1 MKTSFT
7 TSGIAPMQEKSGLG
21 WASFQGQSF
30 SAPILESPP
39 SGSLKLNVDGSCLLE
54 SSSIGAGGVICDH
67 TYNWIVGVYSFDGL
81 GDSAKAEIM
90 ALRHGLILAWDKGFR
105 NILCEM
111 DNKNMV
117 DIFNNNCCPDFHPH
131 IAVVLIVLE
140 LIN

>member
-1 MKTSFT
+1 
-7 TSGIAPMQEKSGLG
+7 
-21 WASFQGQSF
+21 
-30 SAPILESPP
+30 
-39 SGSLKLNVDGSCLLE
+39 LKLNVDGSCLLE